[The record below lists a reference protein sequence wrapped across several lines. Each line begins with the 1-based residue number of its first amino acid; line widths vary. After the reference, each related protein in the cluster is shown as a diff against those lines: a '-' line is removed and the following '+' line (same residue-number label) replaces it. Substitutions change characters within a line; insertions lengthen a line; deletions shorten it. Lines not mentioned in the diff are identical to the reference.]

1 MSNWLG
7 FYLIPHLRVHE
18 GFEGREDEQEHVG
31 FPFEMTIVPNGS
43 LCVSADN
50 LIAPMVLKNQMGAT
64 STVTVANPN
73 EDIYLGGYDKEKKA
87 ARAYDLAAL
96 KYWGST
102 AHINFPF
109 SKSTYEKEVEEL
121 KNMTRQEFS
130 SEFSKGASV
139 YRLYRGVTRHHQNG
153 SWQPRIGR
161 VAGNKD
167 LYLGTFSTQEE
178 AAEAYDIAE
187 IRFRGTNAVTNF
199 DMSSNV
205 ANRLPKDSTTSAT
218 AIKGFNNSCASTT
231 SSQPLS
237 AIASGEPSDDLAV
250 MMWNNAAKDH
260 SNTNA
265 PLGSSS
271 PKSPDFG
278 FGGGGYSH
286 AYIPGV
292 NNGGSDQSRLGSL
305 DLVQQVPMFALWN
318 D

>member
-1 MSNWLG
+1 ME
-7 FYLIPHLRVHE
+7 V
-18 GFEGREDEQEHVG
+18 
-31 FPFEMTIVPNGS
+31 GS
-43 LCVSADN
+43 L
-50 LIAPMVLKNQMGAT
+50 G
-64 STVTVANPN
+64 
-73 EDIYLGGYDKEKKA
+73 
-87 ARAYDLAAL
+87 LAGL
-96 KYWGST
+96 LETKT
-102 AHINFPF
+102 C
-109 SKSTYEKEVEEL
+109 
-121 KNMTRQEFS
+121 
-130 SEFSKGASV
+130 
-139 YRLYRGVTRHHQNG
+139 
-153 SWQPRIGR
+153 
-161 VAGNKD
+161 
-167 LYLGTFSTQEE
+167 TQEE

-187 IRFRGTNAVTNF
+187 I
-199 DMSSNV
+199 SNV